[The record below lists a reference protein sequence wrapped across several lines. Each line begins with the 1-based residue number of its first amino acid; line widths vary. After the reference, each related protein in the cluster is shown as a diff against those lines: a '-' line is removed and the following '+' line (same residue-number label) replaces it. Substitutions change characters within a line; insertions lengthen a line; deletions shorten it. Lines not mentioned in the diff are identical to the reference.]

1 MNSELLEPSN
11 FVAQCVFVAVV
22 LAITY
27 ASTTGWFRLLQ
38 QRREIAFL
46 SGKLSVVH
54 EARLNELAEL
64 LNLTNV
70 MDAYRQGVLW
80 SLLATVESHLV
91 ALRRLVPI

>member
-27 ASTTGWFRLLQ
+27 VSTSGWFRLLQ

-46 SGKLSVVH
+46 SGKLSVAH
-54 EARLNELAEL
+54 EARLNKLAEL

-80 SLLATVESHLV
+80 CLLSTVESHLV
-91 ALRRLVPI
+91 ALRRLVPR

>member
-46 SGKLSVVH
+46 SGKLSVAH
-54 EARLNELAEL
+54 EARLNKLAEL

-70 MDAYRQGVLW
+70 MDAYKQGVLW
-80 SLLATVESHLV
+80 SLLSTVESHLV
-91 ALRRLVPI
+91 SLRRLLPR